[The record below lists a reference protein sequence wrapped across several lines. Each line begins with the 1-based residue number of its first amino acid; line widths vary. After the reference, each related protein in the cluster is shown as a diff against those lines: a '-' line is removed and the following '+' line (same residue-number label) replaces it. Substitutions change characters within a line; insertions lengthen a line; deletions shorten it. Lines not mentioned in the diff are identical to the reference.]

1 MRRYEFD
8 TLEEMVEHLGDDDIL
23 EALTDTYEEGG
34 KHDSTYISGY
44 YLDHNGDWW
53 LVTANLS
60 YSNGFQYGSISG
72 PYEQF
77 QETVIVNK
85 YVPSSKSV

>member
-1 MRRYEFD
+1 MRTYQFD
-8 TLEEMVEHLGDDDIL
+8 NLEGLDQHFGDDEIL
-23 EALTDTYEEGG
+23 DALTDMYEERG
-34 KHDSTYISGY
+34 KHDSKYISGY

-77 QETVIVNK
+77 QDTVIVNK
-85 YVPSSKSV
+85 YAPSSKSI

>member
-1 MRRYEFD
+1 MRSYEFD
-8 TLEEMVEHLGDDDIL
+8 NLSEMDQHFGTDELLEE
-23 EALTDTYEEGG
+23 LTDYVEEGG

-53 LVTANLS
+53 LVSADLS
-60 YSNGFQYGSISG
+60 YSDGFQYGRISG

-77 QETVIVNK
+77 QDTGTVNK
-85 YVPSSKSV
+85 YIPSSKSI

>member
-1 MRRYEFD
+1 MRNYQFD
-8 TLEEMVEHLGDDDIL
+8 NLGEMNQHFGTDELLD
-23 EALTDTYEEGG
+23 ELTDYYEERG
-34 KHDSTYISGY
+34 KHDSTYTSGY
-44 YLDHNGDWW
+44 YLDVMGDWW
-53 LVTANLS
+53 LVSADLS

-85 YVPSSKSV
+85 YIPSSKSI